1 MRNSFPQCYL
11 FVLVVEMMF
20 VVINSFLIEN

>member
-11 FVLVVEMMF
+11 FVLVGEMMF